1 MELHFLG
8 TGAGMPSKE
17 RNVSSVALKFLQ
29 TGGEIWLFDC
39 GEATQHQIL
48 HTSLKP
54 RKINKIFITHL
65 HGDHL
70 FGLPGLLGSRSFQ
83 NGEESPVSI
92 YGPKGIKAF
101 IDTSLNI
108 SQTHLTYPIQVIE
121 IDEGLICEEEGRRV
135 YAKQLEHVIPCF
147 GFRVEEQAQPGKLE
161 AGLLKKMGLPP
172 GPLYQQL
179 KEGRDITLEDGTV
192 LKSSD
197 FVSPPVPGRIVAIL
211 GDTKYCENAV
221 ELGRDAEVLIHEA
234 TVLHE
239 LAEKAAE
246 FGHSSAR
253 SAAVTARQANA
264 AALILNHISSRYH
277 KEEKTLLLKEA
288 REVFPNTQIADDFSV
303 FPIEKLNKK

>member
-29 TGGEIWLFDC
+29 RGGEVWLFDC

-48 HTSLKP
+48 RTSLKP

-65 HGDHL
+65 HGDHI

-83 NGEESPVSI
+83 NGEASPVVI

-101 IDTSLNI
+101 IETALNI
-108 SQTHLTYPIQVIE
+108 SETYLTYPIQVIE
-121 IDEGLICEEEGRRV
+121 IGEGLICEDDGRHV
-135 YAKQLEHVIPCF
+135 YAKKLDHVIPCF
-147 GFRVEEQAQPGKLE
+147 GFRLEEQAQPGKLK
-161 AGLLKKMGLPP
+161 AGMLKKMGLAP

-179 KEGRDITLEDGTV
+179 KEGRDVRREDGTV

-211 GDTKYCENAV
+211 GDTKYCDNAV
-221 ELGRDAEVLIHEA
+221 ELGRNASVIVHEA

-253 SAAVTARQANA
+253 SAAVTARLANA

-277 KEEKTLLLKEA
+277 KEEKMLLLKEA
-288 REVFPNTQIADDFSV
+288 EEVFSNTMIADDFSI
-303 FPIEKLNKK
+303 FPIEKIKK